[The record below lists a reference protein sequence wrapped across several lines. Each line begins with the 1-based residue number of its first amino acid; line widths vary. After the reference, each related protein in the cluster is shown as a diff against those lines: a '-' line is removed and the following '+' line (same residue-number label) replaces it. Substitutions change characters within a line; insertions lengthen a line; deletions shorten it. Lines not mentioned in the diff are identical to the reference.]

1 MELVNILVVD
11 DERVVALDIRN
22 TLERLGYAVPVVA
35 VSGEE
40 AVRKAREFSPDLVL
54 MDVRLKGAMDG
65 IQAAKAIHQSL
76 GIPIIY
82 LTAHSDEETMRRAL
96 DAGPFGY
103 LIKPFQEREL
113 HSTIEIAL
121 YKHREE
127 KELIKAREVAE
138 EEGLARS
145 LFMANVSHEV
155 RTALNGIVGMAELA
169 LDTDLTE
176 EQKDYL
182 ETVLRSSESLARVV
196 NDVLEFSKI
205 QSKRLKLTA
214 KPFDLEEVLL
224 RQIKAVEPRSRSKG
238 LRLTW
243 RIASGVPRKLVGD
256 PVRLGQVLA
265 NLLGNA
271 VKFTNAGGVAAE
283 VNLVEVSA
291 RREEALAPQFDP
303 LAEVR
308 LLFSVRDTGIGIP
321 SGKQELVFETF
332 QQAAAD
338 TSEKYGG
345 AGLGLAICKELA
357 EMMGGDVWLRSREGL
372 GSTFYCT
379 LSFKLQSVEVEGP
392 VRQHVQL
399 PLPPLKVLVVDDNV
413 VSRKLA
419 ARLLEKRGHESTCVA
434 DAETA
439 LEMLGKRHF
448 DIVLMDIEMGDM
460 DGMEATARIRQGRV
474 PGPAPTTPTI
484 PVVAVTAHALHGDRE
499 RFLRAGMDGY
509 LAKPF
514 SAADFHRTMELVMTG
529 RDASESE
536 PQQPS
541 SLREAGGRPEGW
553 PKGSLEVDEALARL
567 GGDAALLGEIWAAF
581 RADAPHRLSVL
592 GAALTEGNKD
602 RVCSLAFALQG
613 ACANVGA
620 GEAGDVAMQLAH
632 AVREDRLDDAV
643 SLWTELEAAVN
654 AALKA
659 MATGV
664 SAGGGAIGHG

>member
-1 MELVNILVVD
+1 MKLVNILVVD

-22 TLERLGYAVPVVA
+22 TLERLGYAVPAVA

-40 AVRKAREFSPDLVL
+40 AVQKAREFSPDLVL
-54 MDVRLKGAMDG
+54 MDVSLKDATDG
-65 IQAAKAIHQSL
+65 IQAAKAIHESL
-76 GIPIIY
+76 GIPVIY
-82 LTAHSDEETMRRAL
+82 LTGHSDEDTMRRAM
-96 DAGPFGY
+96 DAAPFGY
-103 LIKPFQEREL
+103 LLKPFQEREL

-176 EQKDYL
+176 EQRDYL
-182 ETVLRSSESLARVV
+182 ETVLRSSDNLARVV
-196 NDVLEFSKI
+196 NDVLDFSKI
-205 QSKRLKLTA
+205 QSKHLKLTA
-214 KPFDLEEVLL
+214 KPFDLEEVLR
-224 RQIKAVEPRSRSKG
+224 RQIKAVEPRCRSKG
-238 LRLTW
+238 LQLTW
-243 RIASGVPRKLVGD
+243 RIASGVPQKLVGD
-256 PVRLGQVLA
+256 SVRLGQVLA

-271 VKFTNAGGVAAE
+271 VKFTNAGEVAAE
-283 VNLVEVSA
+283 VNLVEVST
-291 RREEALAPQFDP
+291 RREEALAPRFDP

-321 SGKQELVFETF
+321 SGKQELVFDTF
-332 QQAAAD
+332 QQATED

-357 EMMGGDVWLRSREGL
+357 AMMGGDVWLRSREGL

-379 LSFKLQSVEVEGP
+379 LGFKLQSVEGEDLVP
-392 VRQHVQL
+392 QHVQL
-399 PLPPLKVLVVDDNV
+399 PLPPLKVLVVDDNR
-413 VSRKLA
+413 VSRNLA
-419 ARLLEKRGHESTCVA
+419 ARLLEKRGHTSTCVA

-439 LEMLGKRHF
+439 LEILGKKSF
-448 DIVLMDIEMGDM
+448 DLVLMDIEMGGVN
-460 DGMEATARIRQGRV
+460 GMEATARIRQGGV
-474 PGPAPTTPTI
+474 VGPASTLPTI
-484 PVVAVTAHALHGDRE
+484 PVVAVTAHALHGDRD

-514 SAADFHRTMELVMTG
+514 SSVDFHRTIELVMTG
-529 RDASESE
+529 RDASENE
-536 PQQPS
+536 PLQLS
-541 SLREAGGRPEGW
+541 SSREPGGRPDGR
-553 PKGSLEVDEALARL
+553 PKGYLDMAEALFKL

-592 GAALTEGNKD
+592 GTALAEGNKD

-620 GEAGDVAMQLAH
+620 GEAGDVAMRLAH
-632 AVREDRLDDAV
+632 AVREDRVDDAV
-643 SLWTELEAAVN
+643 SLWKELEAAVN

-659 MATGV
+659 MATGI
-664 SAGGGAIGHG
+664 SSGGGVADHG